1 MCVNPSAEGG
11 KRPRARFPGDQWP
24 PKEVEAVICLV
35 IRSIVPFTG
44 GEKKRR
50 DDAPQPGTSHYTFFL
65 PSSNCRPFRQTRE
78 KLSQGNGNH
87 KYIYISDNILD
98 DIIYQHTF
106 CVCCLVKGYI
116 WGGHSV
122 TYIQATI
129 WDSWMDP
136 GSRRSFVCA
145 IHLFGFHHRPL
156 SLLFG
161 VSPFSSSSTPP
172 DIIWHSFFPSVS
184 RAAAAADLDV
194 YNPRLNS
201 IWRVRDGIS
210 WLSFFSPSLL
220 SFHLRAH
227 HDS

>member
-1 MCVNPSAEGG
+1 MAAERSRGSDLPSH
-11 KRPRARFPGDQWP
+11 PFD
-24 PKEVEAVICLV
+24 C
-35 IRSIVPFTG
+35 SIHRWG
-44 GEKKRR
+44 KKRR

-210 WLSFFSPSLL
+210 WLSFFFPLSLL

>member
-1 MCVNPSAEGG
+1 MAAE
-11 KRPRARFPGDQWP
+11 
-24 PKEVEAVICLV
+24 
-35 IRSIVPFTG
+35 RSRG
-44 GEKKRR
+44 S
-50 DDAPQPGTSHYTFFL
+50 DL
-65 PSSNCRPFRQTRE
+65 PSHPFDCSIHRWGKKKKGRRPTTRDLPLHIFFYQALIAGHSARLVKSLAKE
-78 KLSQGNGNH
+78 TAIIN
-87 KYIYISDNILD
+87 IYISDNILD

-161 VSPFSSSSTPP
+161 VSPFSSSTPP

-210 WLSFFSPSLL
+210 WLSFFFPLSLL
-220 SFHLRAH
+220 SFHLRAQ